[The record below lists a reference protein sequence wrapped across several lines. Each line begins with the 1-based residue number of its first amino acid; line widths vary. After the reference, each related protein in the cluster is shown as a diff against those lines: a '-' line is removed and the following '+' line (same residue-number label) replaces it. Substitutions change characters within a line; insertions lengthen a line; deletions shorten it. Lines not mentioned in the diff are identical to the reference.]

1 MQTFGDQRERYSYL
15 MENRSEIDA
24 ALAAGAEKA
33 KKVAR
38 EVLQRVRSKSGY

>member
-1 MQTFGDQRERYSYL
+1 MH
-15 MENRSEIDA
+15 NRSEMDE